1 LTAPEAAA
9 EDARE
14 GGGGRRTGN
23 IDRGLASTRDVTDGR
38 HWTERAGKEI
48 RRQEV
53 EQGEKTGDERSD
65 VHYSWK
71 LGRRRSRRSSS
82 SSNMPCAAA
91 GAVSKTAALM
101 LFVANLLA

>member
-1 LTAPEAAA
+1 MRGRA
-9 EDARE
+9 
-14 GGGGRRTGN
+14 GGRRTGN

-82 SSNMPCAAA
+82 SNMPCAAA